1 MDGRRKPQRRKHKPV
16 ALGPRFNKDAAKE
29 RNKDIVNDV
38 SVFDDTVLTPYL
50 RLGTCRYFVIKS
62 FSEANVHKSV
72 KYGVWTSTDTINIT
86 LDMAFKSDLACIR
99 PILLFFSV
107 CGSKH
112 FCGIARMTS
121 AVNFD
126 SNFGLW
132 EKQKYEGYFRVEWL
146 VLKDVPNHVLMK
158 VQLNQKSFPRACD
171 GDEVAYNE
179 ATEFMHCYMSYPS
192 TTTLLDDMAYYNDQQ
207 VALEGKRNLST
218 HAHDGDADDLDS
230 FLIPAVIPSS

>member
-16 ALGPRFNKDAAKE
+16 ALGPRFNKDASKEEGKE
-29 RNKDIVNDV
+29 RNKNIVNDV

-62 FSEANVHKSV
+62 FSEANVHK
-72 KYGVWTSTDTINIT
+72 
-86 LDMAFKSDLACIR
+86 
-99 PILLFFSV
+99 
-107 CGSKH
+107 
-112 FCGIARMTS
+112 RMTS

-126 SNFGLW
+126 LNFGLW

-179 ATEFMHCYMSYPS
+179 VWCKMII
-192 TTTLLDDMAYYNDQQ
+192 
-207 VALEGKRNLST
+207 ALAQRT
-218 HAHDGDADDLDS
+218 
-230 FLIPAVIPSS
+230 